1 MARFWQRTKDSITA
15 PAQYIQTTDSVSRP
29 MAVMMSLLG
38 IFLVGALIVGLV
50 FAGRWGYEQITG
62 KDSKPASGQVSTG
75 DSSQN
80 AGGTTESSETGS
92 GTITNRTPGT
102 SSSTN
107 DVQNS
112 TSPRGT
118 TGSSATVN
126 GSATTPTNTGSG
138 NTATSVPNTG
148 PENLVALFVITSLA
162 SALAHRLYLQKRLK
176 D

>member
-1 MARFWQRTKDSITA
+1 MARFWQRTKDTVTA

-38 IFLVGALIVGLV
+38 IFLVCALLVGLV
-50 FAGRWGYEQITG
+50 FAGRWGYEQIAG
-62 KDSKPASGQVSTG
+62 KESKPASGQVSTG
-75 DSSQN
+75 DTNQN
-80 AGGTTESSETGS
+80 SNGATQSTDTGS
-92 GTITNRTPGT
+92 ATITNRTPGT

-118 TGSSATVN
+118 SGSSATVN
-126 GSATTPTNTGSG
+126 GGTTTSTSTGNG

-148 PENLVALFVITSLA
+148 PENLIALFVVTSIA
-162 SALAHRLYLQKRLK
+162 SALAHRLYL
-176 D
+176 